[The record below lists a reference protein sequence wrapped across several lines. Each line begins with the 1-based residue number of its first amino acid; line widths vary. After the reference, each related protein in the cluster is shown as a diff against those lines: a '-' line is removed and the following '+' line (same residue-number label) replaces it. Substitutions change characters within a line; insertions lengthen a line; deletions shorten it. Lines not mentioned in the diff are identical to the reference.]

1 VTESIKGRAG
11 MEIASFAISLFVV
24 LLIVILLVR
33 QSSRKGENSSETT
46 LLFQQQ
52 VDALRGEVS
61 QNLKNTADT
70 LVTSLK
76 NTTDIVFKS
85 LQATTETVNQ
95 QLTTVT
101 SQLSSVTSQLQNN
114 TGQMGSRLDNAAKVI
129 QDVQNKLG
137 ELGQATQEIKEL
149 GQSVSKLEEMLKAPK
164 LRGGLGELL
173 LEDLLKQVLPANA
186 YDIQYTFRNGQ
197 TVDAII
203 NTAGGK
209 VPVDSKFPLEN
220 FRKMLDAKTEQ
231 EKKTAARL
239 FKSDVKKHIDTI
251 SEKYILPDE
260 GTFDFALMYIP
271 AENIY
276 YETIIKEESYAEED
290 GLYAYA
296 TKRRVVPVSPNS
308 FYAHLRVI
316 ALGLKGLQ
324 IERSAKEIF
333 QNLELL
339 NTELGKFN
347 TLFETLGTQLNN
359 AKNNYDKADKQL
371 AGLTEKFKTVQSI
384 PDVQDKKQ
392 LDAFSK

>member
-1 VTESIKGRAG
+1 
-11 MEIASFAISLFVV
+11 MEVASFVISFIALIF
-24 LLIVILLVR
+24 IVILVLR
-33 QSSRKGENSSETT
+33 QSSRKGENAPETT

-52 VDALRGEVS
+52 VDSLRGEVN

-76 NTTDIVFKS
+76 NTTDVVFKS
-85 LQATTETVNQ
+85 MQATTESVNQ
-95 QLTTVT
+95 QLMTVT
-101 SQLSSVTSQLQNN
+101 TQLNNVTTQLQTN
-114 TGQMGSRLDNAAKVI
+114 TGQVGSRLDTAAKVI

-137 ELGQATQEIKEL
+137 ELGRATQEIKEL

-220 FRKMLDAKTEQ
+220 FRKMIDAKTEQ

-239 FKSDVKKHIDTI
+239 FKSDVKKHIDAI
-251 SEKYILPDE
+251 AEKYILPDE

-276 YETIIKEESYAEED
+276 YETIIKDESYAEED

-296 TKRRVVPVSPNS
+296 TTRRVVPVSPNS

-333 QNLELL
+333 QNLEVLG
-339 NTELGKFN
+339 TELRKFSDV
-347 TLFETLGTQLNN
+347 FETLGTHLTN

-384 PDVQDKKQ
+384 PEHQDKKQ
-392 LDAFSK
+392 LNAFPP

>member
-1 VTESIKGRAG
+1 MEVASLIISI
-11 MEIASFAISLFVV
+11 LV
-24 LLIVILLVR
+24 VILVAILLLR
-33 QSSRKGENSSETT
+33 QASRKGANASETT

-61 QNLKNTADT
+61 QNLKYTADT

-76 NTTDIVFKS
+76 NTTDVVFKS

-186 YDIQYTFRNGQ
+186 YDIQYRFKGGQ
-197 TVDAII
+197 AVDATIRL
-203 NTAGGK
+203 AGRM

-220 FRKMLDAKTEQ
+220 FQKMVEAKSEQ
-231 EKKTAARL
+231 EKKSAM
-239 FKSDVKKHIDTI
+239 KSFRADVKKHIDAI
-251 SEKYILPDE
+251 AGKYILPDE
-260 GTFDFALMYIP
+260 GTYDFALMYIP
-271 AENIY
+271 AENIF
-276 YETIIKEESYAEED
+276 YETIIKDESFTDDEGLQTYASS
-290 GLYAYA
+290 
-296 TKRRVVPVSPNS
+296 RHVIPVSPNS
-308 FYAHLRVI
+308 FYAYLRVI

-324 IERSAKEIF
+324 IEQSAKEIF

-339 NTELGKFN
+339 STELRKFN
-347 TLFETLGTQLNN
+347 DVFTKLGTHLKD
-359 AKNNYDKADKQL
+359 AKNNYDSADKQL

>member
-1 VTESIKGRAG
+1 
-11 MEIASFAISLFVV
+11 MEIVSLIVLIVVVV
-24 LLIVILLVR
+24 LLLIVLQRIF
-33 QSSRKGENSSETT
+33 QRKGDDSTQAA
-46 LLFQQQ
+46 LIFQQQ
-52 VDALRGEVS
+52 VDSLRGEVN
-61 QNLKNTADT
+61 QNLKNTTDT
-70 LVTSLK
+70 FVMSLK
-76 NTTDIVFKS
+76 NTTDLVLKS
-85 LQATTETVNQ
+85 LQSTTESMNQ
-95 QLTTVT
+95 H
-101 SQLSSVTSQLQNN
+101 LSSVTSQLQNN

-137 ELGQATQEIKEL
+137 ELGKATQEIKEL

-173 LEDLLKQVLPANA
+173 LEDLLKQVLPVNA

-220 FRKMLDAKTEQ
+220 FRKMLDAKSDQ

-239 FKSDVKKHIDTI
+239 FKADVKKHIDAI
-251 SEKYILPDE
+251 AEKYILPDE

-276 YETIIKEESYAEED
+276 YETIIKDESYDEDD
-290 GLYAYA
+290 GLYSYA

-339 NTELGKFN
+339 ATELRKFN
-347 TLFETLGTQLNN
+347 DVFETLGAQLNN

-384 PDVQDKKQ
+384 PEAKAQSQ
-392 LDAFSK
+392 LDAFSKESSK

>member
-1 VTESIKGRAG
+1 
-11 MEIASFAISLFVV
+11 MEVASFIISLFAVIV
-24 LLIVILLVR
+24 IVILLLR
-33 QSSRKGENSSETT
+33 LSSQKGANSSETA

-76 NTTDIVFKS
+76 NTTDVVFKS
-85 LQATTETVNQ
+85 LQSTTDTVNQ

-186 YDIQYTFRNGQ
+186 YGVQYRFKGGQ
-197 TVDAII
+197 AVDAII
-203 NTAGGK
+203 RLAGRM

-220 FRKMLDAKTEQ
+220 FQKMLEAKSEQ
-231 EKKTAARL
+231 EKRSTTRL
-239 FKSDVKKHIDTI
+239 FRTDVKKHIDAI
-251 SEKYILPDE
+251 AGKYILPDE
-260 GTFDFALMYIP
+260 GTYDFALMYIP
-271 AENIY
+271 AENIF
-276 YETIIKEESYAEED
+276 YETIIKDESFPDDEGLQSYAN
-290 GLYAYA
+290 A
-296 TKRRVVPVSPNS
+296 RHVIPVSPNS
-308 FYAHLRVI
+308 FYAYLRVI

-339 NTELGKFN
+339 GTELRKFN
-347 TLFETLGTQLNN
+347 DVFETLGSQLNN

-392 LDAFSK
+392 LDAFSR

>member
-1 VTESIKGRAG
+1 
-11 MEIASFAISLFVV
+11 MEIASLILIAIVGV
-24 LLIVILLVR
+24 LIVILLMR
-33 QSSRKGENSSETT
+33 QSSRKGEITSETAM
-46 LLFQQQ
+46 LFQQQ
-52 VDALRGEVS
+52 VDSLRGEVS

-76 NTTDIVFKS
+76 NTTDVVFKS

-101 SQLSSVTSQLQNN
+101 SQLGSVTSQLQNN

-186 YDIQYTFRNGQ
+186 YDIQYRFKSGQ
-197 TVDAII
+197 AVDAII
-203 NTAGGK
+203 RIANGI

-220 FRKMLDAKTEQ
+220 FQKMLEAKSEQ
-231 EKKTAARL
+231 EKKTTSRL
-239 FKSDVKKHIDTI
+239 FRMDVKKHIDAI
-251 SEKYILPDE
+251 AGKYILPDE

-271 AENIY
+271 AENIF
-276 YETIIKEESYAEED
+276 YETIIKDEAFPDEDSLQMYA
-290 GLYAYA
+290 GNLH
-296 TKRRVVPVSPNS
+296 VIPVSPNS
-308 FYAHLRVI
+308 FYAYLRVI

-324 IERSAKEIF
+324 IEKSAKEIF

-339 NTELGKFN
+339 GTELRKFN
-347 TLFETLGTQLNN
+347 DVFETLGTQLNN

>member
-1 VTESIKGRAG
+1 
-11 MEIASFAISLFVV
+11 MEIVSLIVLIVVVV
-24 LLIVILLVR
+24 LVLIVLQRTL
-33 QSSRKGENSSETT
+33 QRKGNDSTQAAMI
-46 LLFQQQ
+46 FQQQ
-52 VDALRGEVS
+52 VDALRGEVN
-61 QNLKNTADT
+61 QNLKNNSD
-70 LVTSLK
+70 
-76 NTTDIVFKS
+76 
-85 LQATTETVNQ
+85 TVNNLILIVTN
-95 QLTTVT
+95 QLNGIT
-101 SQLSSVTSQLQNN
+101 QQLQNN

-137 ELGQATQEIKEL
+137 ELGKATQEIKEL

-220 FRKMLDAKTEQ
+220 FRKMLDAKSDQ

-239 FKSDVKKHIDTI
+239 FKSDVKKHIDAI
-251 SEKYILPDE
+251 AEKYILPDE

-276 YETIIKEESYAEED
+276 YETIIKDESYDEED
-290 GLYAYA
+290 GLYSYA

-339 NTELGKFN
+339 GTELRKFSDV
-347 TLFETLGTQLNN
+347 FETLGMQLNN

-384 PDVQDKKQ
+384 PDAKTQNQ

>member
-1 VTESIKGRAG
+1 
-11 MEIASFAISLFVV
+11 MEIATL
-24 LLIVILLVR
+24 ILLTVVGVLIIILLLR
-33 QSSRKGENSSETT
+33 QSSRKGEITSETAM
-46 LLFQQQ
+46 LFQQQ
-52 VDALRGEVS
+52 VDSLRGDVS

-76 NTTDIVFKS
+76 NTTDVVFKS

-186 YDIQYTFRNGQ
+186 YDIQYRFKSGQ
-197 TVDAII
+197 AVDAII
-203 NTAGGK
+203 RIANGI

-220 FRKMLDAKTEQ
+220 FQKMLEAKSEQ
-231 EKKTAARL
+231 EKKTASRL
-239 FKSDVKKHIDTI
+239 FRMDVKKHIDAI
-251 SEKYILPDE
+251 AGKYILPDE

-271 AENIY
+271 AENIF
-276 YETIIKEESYAEED
+276 YETIIKDEAFPDEDSLQMYA
-290 GLYAYA
+290 GNLH
-296 TKRRVVPVSPNS
+296 VIPVSPNS
-308 FYAHLRVI
+308 FYAYLRVI

-324 IERSAKEIF
+324 IEKSAKEIF

-339 NTELGKFN
+339 GTELRKYN
-347 TLFETLGTQLNN
+347 DIFETLGSQLNN

>member
-1 VTESIKGRAG
+1 
-11 MEIASFAISLFVV
+11 MEIVSLIVSIVVAVLVLVV
-24 LLIVILLVR
+24 LLRIF
-33 QSSRKGENSSETT
+33 QRKGDDSTQAA
-46 LLFQQQ
+46 LIFQQQ
-52 VDALRGEVS
+52 VDSLRGEVN
-61 QNLKNTADT
+61 QNLKNTTDT
-70 LVTSLK
+70 FVMSLK
-76 NTTDIVFKS
+76 NTTDLVLRS
-85 LQATTETVNQ
+85 LQSTTESMNQ
-95 QLTTVT
+95 H
-101 SQLSSVTSQLQNN
+101 LSSVTSQLQNN

-137 ELGQATQEIKEL
+137 ELGKATQEIKEL

-186 YDIQYTFRNGQ
+186 YDIQFKFKNGQ

-220 FRKMLDAKTEQ
+220 FRKMLDAKSDQ

-251 SEKYILPDE
+251 AEKYILPDE

-276 YETIIKEESYAEED
+276 YETIIKDESYDEED
-290 GLYAYA
+290 GLYSYA
-296 TKRRVVPVSPNS
+296 AKRRVVPVSPNS

-339 NTELGKFN
+339 GTELLKFN
-347 TLFETLGTQLNN
+347 NIFDTLGKQLND

-384 PDVQDKKQ
+384 PDTKAQKQ
-392 LDAFSK
+392 LDAFPKETSQSV

>member
-1 VTESIKGRAG
+1 
-11 MEIASFAISLFVV
+11 MEVASFIISIAV
-24 LLIVILLVR
+24 LIVIVILLLR
-33 QSSRKGENSSETT
+33 QSSRSGENSSETT

-76 NTTDIVFKS
+76 NTTDVVFKS
-85 LQATTETVNQ
+85 LQTTTESVNQ

-186 YDIQYTFRNGQ
+186 YDIQFTFRNGQ

-220 FRKMLDAKTEQ
+220 FRKMLDAKSEQ

-239 FKSDVKKHIDTI
+239 FKTDVKKHIDAI
-251 SEKYILPDE
+251 AEKYILPDE

-290 GLYAYA
+290 GLYSYA

-324 IERSAKEIF
+324 IEKSAKEIF

-339 NTELGKFN
+339 GTELRKFN
-347 TLFETLGTQLNN
+347 DVFETLGTQLNN

-384 PDVQDKKQ
+384 PDAKTQNQ

>member
-1 VTESIKGRAG
+1 MQVA
-11 MEIASFAISLFVV
+11 
-24 LLIVILLVR
+24 LIILLSIVTMLLLVVIFKMFS
-33 QSSRKGENSSETT
+33 QKSSNGGDAA
-46 LLFQQQ
+46 LLVQQQ
-52 VDALRGEVS
+52 IDAMRGEVT

-70 LVTSLK
+70 LSDSLK
-76 NTTDIVFKS
+76 NTTDVVFHS
-85 LQATTETVNQ
+85 LKNTTETMNQ
-95 QLTTVT
+95 QLNVVT
-101 SQLSSVTSQLQNN
+101 SQLSNVTQQLQNN
-114 TGQMGSRLDNAAKVI
+114 TGQVGSRLDTAAKVI

-137 ELGQATQEIKEL
+137 ELGKATQEIKEL

-173 LEDLLKQVLPANA
+173 LEDLLRQVLPANA
-186 YDIQYTFRNGQ
+186 FDIQFSFKNGQ

-203 NTAGGK
+203 NTAGGR

-220 FRKMLDAKTEQ
+220 FRKTIEAKSDQ
-231 EKKTAARL
+231 ERRTAIRL
-239 FKSDVKKHIDTI
+239 FRTDVKKHIDAI

-276 YETIIKEESYAEED
+276 YETIIKEESMDDEASIYSYAIN
-290 GLYAYA
+290 
-296 TKRRVVPVSPNS
+296 KHVVPVSPNT

-333 QNLELL
+333 QNLKRLDSELR
-339 NTELGKFN
+339 KFSD
-347 TLFETLGTQLNN
+347 LFETLGAQLAN

-371 AGLTEKFKTVQSI
+371 GSFTERLKSVQVLPESDE
-384 PDVQDKKQ
+384 PKQ
-392 LDAFSK
+392 LDLPSP

>member
-1 VTESIKGRAG
+1 MDIV
-11 MEIASFAISLFVV
+11 F
-24 LLIVILLVR
+24 LIVLVVIAILLLAVFIR
-33 QSSRKGENSSETT
+33 SFWRKGDDSARAS
-46 LLFQQQ
+46 LIFQQQ
-52 VDALRGEVS
+52 VDSLRGEMN
-61 QNLKNTADT
+61 QNLKNTTDT
-70 LVTSLK
+70 FVMSLK
-76 NTTDIVFKS
+76 NTTDLLLKS
-85 LQATTETVNQ
+85 LQSTTENMNQ
-95 QLTTVT
+95 H
-101 SQLSSVTSQLQNN
+101 LSSVTSQLQNN
-114 TGQMGSRLDNAAKVI
+114 TGQMGTRLDTAAKVI

-137 ELGQATQEIKEL
+137 ELGKATQEIKEL

-186 YDIQYTFRNGQ
+186 YDIQYSFKNGQ

-220 FRKMLDAKTEQ
+220 FRKMLDAKSDQ

-239 FKSDVKKHIDTI
+239 FKSDVKKHIDSI
-251 SEKYILPDE
+251 AEKYILPDE

-276 YETIIKEESYAEED
+276 YETIIRDEAYDEED
-290 GLYAYA
+290 GLYSYA

-333 QNLELL
+333 QNLEMLA
-339 NTELGKFN
+339 TELRKFN
-347 TLFETLGTQLNN
+347 DVFETLGTQLNN

-371 AGLTEKFKTVQSI
+371 SGLVEKFKTVQSI
-384 PDVQDKKQ
+384 PDGKAHNQ